1 MNQKKGTVLIGALT
15 IILLLIGVTLITV
28 GLASIFGTAVGI
40 IVLGVMS
47 IIAGFITGNS

>member
-1 MNQKKGTVLIGALT
+1 LNQEKGTILIGAVT
-15 IILLLIGVTLITV
+15 IILFLIGVTLITL

-40 IVLGVMS
+40 IALGAIL